1 MRYPTGQPMM
11 LMKPAPRKFVLT
23 THVTTT
29 VGWIG
34 AVAAYIALVIALL
47 ASQDT
52 PTVRATYL
60 AMKLIV
66 WFVIIPAS
74 LASLLT
80 GIVQSLGTTW
90 GLFRHWWVIYKLGLT
105 VVGIFVLVEYTQSLN
120 QLASLAAARPVSGAD
135 LGMLRNPT
143 HLIHAGGGLLVLLAA
158 QVLAI
163 YKPRGTTRYERR
175 RQHQQRTVHGS
186 LIDGDTPSPEP
197 DPEYEGRTR

>member
-1 MRYPTGQPMM
+1 MM
-11 LMKPAPRKFVLT
+11 LMKPAPRKLVLT
-23 THVTTT
+23 AHVTTT

-34 AVAAYIALVIALL
+34 AVAAYVTLVIALL

-60 AMKLIV
+60 AMRLIL

-90 GLFRHWWVIYKLGLT
+90 GLFRHWWVIYKLVLT

-120 QLASLAAARPVSGAD
+120 QLASIAAARPVSGAD
-135 LGMLRNPT
+135 LDMLRNPT
-143 HLIHAGGGLLVLLAA
+143 HLIHAGGGLLVLLVA

-175 RQHQQRTVHGS
+175 RQHQQRMVHGS
-186 LIDGDTPSPEP
+186 LIGGDTPSPEP